1 MNIAYLNGK
10 YLPIAEAKISPLDR
24 GFLFGD
30 GVYEVVPSYDG
41 KLVGF
46 LPHLQ
51 RMNEGLEAISIATGW
66 SEQQWLDL
74 CLKLIQKNG
83 AGDLGI
89 YLQISR
95 GTYETRSHR
104 FPDKVNPTIF
114 AFCFEIPPAPVA
126 DKSLAKTYTVSTA
139 RDIRWDRRDIKS
151 TSLLGNVLHYQQGV
165 DQGNQETLLFN
176 ERNELTEASSCN
188 AFIVKDGTV
197 ITPPLDHEKLP
208 GITRQI
214 LIDVLRNDG
223 KIPVEERTV
232 SMTEV
237 SEADEVWITSSS
249 REIAPV
255 IAIDS
260 KPVGDGQ
267 VGDIWLAAQTLF
279 CANRLTTRTHLLCP
293 DPLQLL
299 LTLRHCEKTFI

>member
-10 YLPIAEAKISPLDR
+10 FLPIEQAKISPLDR

-30 GVYEVVPSYDG
+30 SVYEVVPSYSG

-46 LPHLQ
+46 KPHLQ
-51 RMNEGLEAISIATGW
+51 RMNNGLNTIGISTGW
-66 SEQQWLDL
+66 SEKQWLDL
-74 CLKLIQKNG
+74 CLKLLQENG
-83 AGDLGI
+83 CGNLGI

-95 GTYETRSHR
+95 GTYKSRAHR

-114 AFCFEIPPAPVA
+114 AFCFEIPSAPVA
-126 DKSLAKTYTVSTA
+126 DKALIQTYKVSTA
-139 RDIRWDRRDIKS
+139 RDIRWHRRDIKS

-165 DQGNQETLLFN
+165 EQGNQETLLYN
-176 ERNELTEASSCN
+176 DNNELTEASSCN

-197 ITPPLDHEKLP
+197 LTPPLDHQKLP

-214 LIDVLRNDG
+214 LIDILRKDG
-223 KIPVEERTV
+223 SIPVEERV
-232 SMTEV
+232 ISMNEV
-237 SEADEVWITSSS
+237 AEADEVWITSSS

-260 KPVGDGQ
+260 VPVGNGQ

-279 CANRLTTRTHLLCP
+279 SANR
-293 DPLQLL
+293 
-299 LTLRHCEKTFI
+299 FSY

>member
-1 MNIAYLNGK
+1 MNIAYLNGQ
-10 YLPIAEAKISPLDR
+10 YLPIEQAKISPLDR

-30 GVYEVVPSYDG
+30 GVYEVLPCYEG

-51 RMNEGLEAISIATGW
+51 RMNKGLEAIGISTGW
-66 SEQQWLDL
+66 SENQWLDL
-74 CLKLIQKNG
+74 CLKLIQQNG
-83 AGDLGI
+83 AGNLGI

-95 GTYETRSHR
+95 GTYDTRAHR

-165 DQGNQETLLFN
+165 EQGNQETLLFN
-176 ERNELTEASSCN
+176 DRNELTEASSCN
-188 AFIVKDGTV
+188 AFIVKNGSV
-197 ITPPLDHEKLP
+197 ITPPLDHQKLP

-214 LIDVLRNDG
+214 LIDILRNDG
-223 KIPVEERTV
+223 NISVEERAVT
-232 SMTEV
+232 MDEV
-237 SEADEVWITSSS
+237 AEADEVWITSSS

-260 KPVGDGQ
+260 VPVGDGQ
-267 VGDIWLAAQTLF
+267 VGDVWLAAQTLF
-279 CANRLTTRTHLLCP
+279 SANR
-293 DPLQLL
+293 
-299 LTLRHCEKTFI
+299 FNY

>member
-1 MNIAYLNGK
+1 MNIAYLNGQ
-10 YLPIAEAKISPLDR
+10 YLPIEQAKISPLDR

-30 GVYEVVPSYDG
+30 GVYEVVPSYEG

-51 RMNEGLEAISIATGW
+51 RMNKGLEAIGISTGW
-66 SEQQWLDL
+66 SENQWLDL
-74 CLKLIQKNG
+74 CLKLIQQNG
-83 AGDLGI
+83 AGNLGI

-95 GTYETRSHR
+95 GTYDTRAHR

-165 DQGNQETLLFN
+165 EQGNEETLLFN
-176 ERNELTEASSCN
+176 DRNELTEASSCN
-188 AFIVKDGTV
+188 AFIVKNGSV
-197 ITPPLDHEKLP
+197 ITPPLDHQKLP

-214 LIDVLRNDG
+214 LIDILRNDG
-223 KIPVEERTV
+223 NISVEERTV
-232 SMTEV
+232 TMDEV
-237 SEADEVWITSSS
+237 AEADEVWITSSS

-260 KPVGDGQ
+260 VPVGDGQ
-267 VGDIWLAAQTLF
+267 VGDVWLAAQTLF
-279 CANRLTTRTHLLCP
+279 SANR
-293 DPLQLL
+293 
-299 LTLRHCEKTFI
+299 FNY

>member
-1 MNIAYLNGK
+1 MNIAYLNGQ
-10 YLPIAEAKISPLDR
+10 YLPIEQAKISPLDR

-30 GVYEVVPSYDG
+30 GVYEVVPSYEG

-51 RMNEGLEAISIATGW
+51 RMNQGLEAIGISTGW
-66 SEQQWLDL
+66 SENQWLDL
-74 CLKLIQKNG
+74 CLKLIQQNG
-83 AGDLGI
+83 AGNLGI

-95 GTYETRSHR
+95 GTYDTRAHR

-165 DQGNQETLLFN
+165 EQGNEETLLFN
-176 ERNELTEASSCN
+176 DRNELTEASSCN
-188 AFIVKDGTV
+188 AFIVKNGSV
-197 ITPPLDHEKLP
+197 ITPPLDHQKLP

-214 LIDVLRNDG
+214 LIDILRNDG
-223 KIPVEERTV
+223 NISVEERTV
-232 SMTEV
+232 TMDEV
-237 SEADEVWITSSS
+237 AEADEVWITSSS

-260 KPVGDGQ
+260 VPVGDGQ
-267 VGDIWLAAQTLF
+267 VGDVWLAAQTLF
-279 CANRLTTRTHLLCP
+279 SANR
-293 DPLQLL
+293 
-299 LTLRHCEKTFI
+299 FNY

>member
-51 RMNEGLEAISIATGW
+51 RMNEGLETISIATGW

-83 AGDLGI
+83 AGNLGI

-279 CANRLTTRTHLLCP
+279 CANR
-293 DPLQLL
+293 
-299 LTLRHCEKTFI
+299 FNY

>member
-1 MNIAYLNGK
+1 MNIAYLNGQ
-10 YLPIAEAKISPLDR
+10 YLPIEQAKISPLDR

-30 GVYEVVPSYDG
+30 GVYEVVPSYEG

-51 RMNEGLEAISIATGW
+51 RMNKGLEAIGISTGW
-66 SEQQWLDL
+66 SENQWLDL
-74 CLKLIQKNG
+74 CLKLIQQNG
-83 AGDLGI
+83 AGNLGI

-95 GTYETRSHR
+95 GTYDTRAHR

-165 DQGNQETLLFN
+165 EQGNQETLLYN
-176 ERNELTEASSCN
+176 DRNELTEASSCN
-188 AFIVKDGTV
+188 AFIVKNGSV
-197 ITPPLDHEKLP
+197 ITPPLDHQKLP

-214 LIDVLRNDG
+214 LIDILRNDG
-223 KIPVEERTV
+223 NISVEERAVT
-232 SMTEV
+232 MDEV
-237 SEADEVWITSSS
+237 AEADEVWITSSS

-260 KPVGDGQ
+260 VPVGDGQ
-267 VGDIWLAAQTLF
+267 VGDVWLAAQTLF
-279 CANRLTTRTHLLCP
+279 SANR
-293 DPLQLL
+293 
-299 LTLRHCEKTFI
+299 FNY

>member
-83 AGDLGI
+83 AGNLGI

-279 CANRLTTRTHLLCP
+279 CANR
-293 DPLQLL
+293 
-299 LTLRHCEKTFI
+299 FNY

>member
-1 MNIAYLNGK
+1 MNIAYLNGQ
-10 YLPIAEAKISPLDR
+10 YLPIDQAKISPLDR

-51 RMNEGLEAISIATGW
+51 RMNEGLEAISISTGL

-83 AGDLGI
+83 ADNLGI
-89 YLQISR
+89 YIQISR
-95 GTYETRSHR
+95 GTYESRAHR
-104 FPDKVNPTIF
+104 FPEEVRPTIF
-114 AFCFEIPPAPVA
+114 AFCFEIAPPPVA
-126 DKSLAKTYTVSTA
+126 DKSQVKTYTVSTA

-165 DQGNQETLLFN
+165 EQGNQETLLYN
-176 ERNELTEASSCN
+176 DRNELTEASSCN
-188 AFIVKDGTV
+188 AFIVKNGTV
-197 ITPPLDHEKLP
+197 ITPPLDHQKLP

-214 LIDVLRNDG
+214 LLDILLKDG
-223 KIPVEERTV
+223 QIPVEERTV
-232 SMTEV
+232 SMQEV
-237 SEADEVWITSSS
+237 AEADEVWITSSS

-255 IAIDS
+255 VAIDS
-260 KPVGDGQ
+260 VPVGNGQ

-279 CANRLTTRTHLLCP
+279 CANR
-293 DPLQLL
+293 
-299 LTLRHCEKTFI
+299 FNY